1 MYVAQGFFCV
11 LHPRTNPGSTPVP
24 AQGHGQC
31 SILERE
37 RHVVDQG
44 TDPFECLGL
53 QRDIL
58 KGLGQLADLLA
69 IDSSRIDR
77 EGQDRRLDRLDL
89 LVELA

>member
-1 MYVAQGFFCV
+1 MCLRGFFAFSI
-11 LHPRTNPGSTPVP
+11 PAQIQDRRQSP